1 MNLVIDCSFIM
12 SSIVPDEKQEEID
25 KVFKGIFNGEY
36 KVVVPAVFYM
46 QCNNVLISSLKKLRI
61 NLNVYKDYL
70 QILSDFPFHAG
81 KFCTKVETLQIIGTL
96 VIKYNLTS
104 YDAAYL
110 ELSKRL
116 EAKMATLDQHLSR
129 RCKEVVIETII

>member
-12 SSIVPDEKQEEID
+12 SSILPDEKQGEID

-36 KVVVPAVFYM
+36 KVVVPAVFYLE
-46 QCNNVLISSLKKLRI
+46 CNNVLISSLKKQRI
-61 NLNVYKDYL
+61 NLNDYKDYL
-70 QILSDFPFHAG
+70 QILSDFPFHTD
-81 KFCTKVETLQIIGTL
+81 KFCFTVESLQIIGKLAT
-96 VIKYNLTS
+96 KYNLTT

-116 EAKMATLDQHLSR
+116 EAKMATLDQHLARS
-129 RCKEVVIETII
+129 CKEAGIETII